1 MAKNMTKN
9 KIQQEFEEW
18 CLEKLKSCEN
28 IQEAVDIVKLY
39 ENAMGDNK
47 CGTITYNGVGIRG
60 GNILTCEQHTNDT
73 HARDIGDIKLN

>member
-9 KIQQEFEEW
+9 KIQQEFEEQ

-47 CGTITYNGVGIRG
+47 CSSDN
-60 GNILTCEQHTNDT
+60 
-73 HARDIGDIKLN
+73 

>member
-1 MAKNMTKN
+1 MAKNITKN

-28 IQEAVDIVKLY
+28 IQDAVDIVKLY

-47 CGTITYNGVGIRG
+47 CGTITLNSAGIRG
-60 GNILTCEQHTNDT
+60 GNIFTCGQHTTNTPTSD
-73 HARDIGDIKLN
+73 GGNIKLN

>member
-1 MAKNMTKN
+1 MAKTMTKN

-28 IQEAVDIVKLY
+28 IQEAVDIVKVN

-47 CGTITYNGVGIRG
+47 GGTITYNGVGIRD
-60 GNILTCEQHTNDT
+60 GNILTCGQHTNDAHT
-73 HARDIGDIKLN
+73 RDIGDIKLN

>member
-39 ENAMGDNK
+39 ENAMGDK
-47 CGTITYNGVGIRG
+47 PGCIIRDDDDDDDYDDDD
-60 GNILTCEQHTNDT
+60 E
-73 HARDIGDIKLN
+73 